1 MRAYNP
7 SLDFKEREMEN
18 EIFKI
23 CACAV
28 LCGIVGMVV
37 GKYAGGLSAGIRIAG
52 LILVLGGVIGLLS
65 TVIELVRELGIDEN
79 AVHYSS
85 IMLRGLGV
93 AVLCRV
99 CSDICRDCG
108 EATVALAVES
118 AGKLGSIALAAPIV
132 LDIVEIAGA
141 ISDKL

>member
-1 MRAYNP
+1 
-7 SLDFKEREMEN
+7 MEN

-28 LCGIVGMVV
+28 LCGIVGMVI

-52 LILVLGGVIGLLS
+52 LVLVLGGMLGVLGM
-65 TVIELVRELGIDEN
+65 VVELVREIGIDEN
-79 AVHYSS
+79 ATHYSS
-85 IMLRGLGV
+85 IMLRGLGI

-108 EATVALAVES
+108 EATVAFAVES
-118 AGKLGSIALAAPIV
+118 AGKLGSIVLAAPAV
-132 LDIVEIAGA
+132 LDIVEIARS